1 MSEISADSFDLLG
14 ALEGANYPTKTVP
27 VYLNMRAVKEYKDLE
42 EEAALLGTDEEDAK
56 RNDAILVEQKSLR
69 EKILNSTLYV
79 ELAGL
84 PRSVVTAITRHAEAT
99 IKTEAERVD
108 HINRTLLTRSIVK
121 ITNHEGQ
128 VAATTDEAIEVLLTK
143 MTTSVF
149 GEFLRTMNELSF
161 EVLRYEG
168 SVTDPNFS

>member
-1 MSEISADSFDLLG
+1 MA
-14 ALEGANYPTKTVP
+14 
-27 VYLNMRAVKEYKDLE
+27 
-42 EEAALLGTDEEDAK
+42 